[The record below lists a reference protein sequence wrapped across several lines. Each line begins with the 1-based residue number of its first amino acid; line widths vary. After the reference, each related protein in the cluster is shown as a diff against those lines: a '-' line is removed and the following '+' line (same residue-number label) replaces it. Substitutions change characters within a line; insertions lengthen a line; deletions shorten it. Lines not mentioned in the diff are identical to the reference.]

1 MGIHGGFH
9 ETSLVLH
16 LAPDLVDMAR
26 APRNVPAHIAAN
38 QHVRFG
44 GPVKFGWLA
53 NDFGPSG
60 VIGDATL
67 ADAATGAQLWE
78 AMVAQLGEA
87 LAEVSR
93 FNHGAEEA

>member
-1 MGIHGGFH
+1 MGIHGGSQ
-9 ETSLVLH
+9 ETSLLLH
-16 LAPDLVDMAR
+16 LAPDLVDMTR

-38 QHVRFG
+38 SYVRFG

-53 NDFGPSG
+53 NDFGTSG

-67 ADAATGAQLWE
+67 ASAATGAQLWE
-78 AMVAQLGEA
+78 ALVARLGEA

-93 FNHGAEEA
+93 FSYSAPEV